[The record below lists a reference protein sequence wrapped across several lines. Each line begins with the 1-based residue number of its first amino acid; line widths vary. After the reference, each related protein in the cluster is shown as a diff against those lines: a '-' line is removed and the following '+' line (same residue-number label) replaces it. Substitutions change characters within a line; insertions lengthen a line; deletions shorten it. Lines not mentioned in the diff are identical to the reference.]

1 MKILGTELQLRV
13 WNETKKIHR
22 VKTVT
27 YKCIA
32 NKHKAYRTEANA
44 CVKNALSIIIPSQR
58 EIRQNGETEGYF
70 KILSSDKK
78 NFFLI
83 KRVNL
88 MCFL

>member
-22 VKTVT
+22 EKTVS

-32 NKHKAYRTEANA
+32 NKHQAYKTKENA
-44 CVKNALSIIIPSQR
+44 CAKNALSIILYPQR
-58 EIRQNGETEGYF
+58 EIKQNGETNGYF
-70 KILSSDKK
+70 KIQNSNKK

-83 KRVNL
+83 REL
-88 MCFL
+88 T